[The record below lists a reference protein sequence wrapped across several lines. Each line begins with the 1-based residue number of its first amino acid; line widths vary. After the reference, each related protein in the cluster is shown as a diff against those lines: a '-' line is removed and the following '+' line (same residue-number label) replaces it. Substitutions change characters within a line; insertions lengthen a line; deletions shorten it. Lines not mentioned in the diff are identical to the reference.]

1 MWEHHRQAEIRGE
14 RLGVGLSNVHQLTL
28 VLDPAFAEQ
37 YVGVQFAV
45 FAFVPDLTCAHALQ
59 IDVALLIGDI
69 DRQQLARHLL
79 DRHVHALG
87 GIPAQCLFLFPGL
100 VLPAQV
106 LLDFGEGPLQ

>member
-14 RLGVGLSNVHQLTL
+14 RLGVGLSNVHQLAL

-59 IDVALLIGDI
+59 ADVALLLCDI
-69 DRQQLARHLL
+69 DRQQLPGHLL
-79 DRHVHALG
+79 DRHVHALC
-87 GIPAQCLFLFPGL
+87 GIAPQCALLLPGL
-100 VLPAQV
+100 VLPAQF